1 VKNYLSI
8 NFYMMIVMF
17 SFQLIFENVKAQ
29 DISNTLTNIKVENA
43 KENSPLYISAELLQP
58 SLINSI
64 KVAYRNFDES
74 QFKVKEMEI
83 IGNTAS
89 LKIPASEVRLP
100 MLIYYFVISLNNGTI
115 ETYPT
120 GIPQQATPIEV
131 TIYSQSE
138 KEKEIIILS
147 PAEEEILS
155 IDDFFVSVSLM
166 KVSDDV
172 DKSLTK
178 IYLNNLDITSKSIIS
193 GDVIVFNPNNFPEI
207 ISYGNQNLIVSIFNK
222 DGSLYSKVER
232 NFSVAKNYREVQNI
246 EGINWSADFQAES
259 RNESFGSLSTMYNN
273 FTANLTSTY
282 YDWTMKG
289 YGYITSEE
297 NIKSQPR
304 NRYSV
309 GIYSDWL
316 YLKAGDNY
324 PVFPELIMN
333 GKRVRGFNGGIA
345 FGFLNIDAA
354 YGEINRG
361 VNGKLLNFYSAD
373 NKPFQSNIIAVD
385 SSKYGF
391 PFAEA
396 EFGTFN
402 RNVFAVRPSFGK
414 GENFQL
420 GLTYLHSKDDLKS
433 IKFGSK
439 PEENVVIG
447 TDLKLAFDDQ
457 RILFRGQSAFSLFN
471 KDITDGTLSDSE
483 IDSLFGGEGST
494 LNIDPGSIKDV
505 KKVMGKFI
513 TVNENIGPL
522 NPQELSSLGAEA
534 EMQLNYFDNQLR
546 TSYIY
551 RGNDYTSFG
560 QDYLRKDVAGI
571 NISDRFRM
579 IDNKVFLTFGFENL
593 NDNLQKTKLSTTN
606 YRTINS
612 SVSFFTRSDFPDITF
627 GYTRFNNENDIKNS
641 DSIHYVNNATNKFNV
656 RLSYNFLWSVKH
668 STSLNV
674 FTSARDDKSIRNM
687 DANYFSSNWS
697 LSSYWS
703 SDLTS
708 YFNFIYYSSNLQQAV
723 DSITTKNIYNYFTL
737 SFGGKYRILENNLE
751 VSATFSPSFGDF
763 KRQAFDL
770 IAQYFFSQQ
779 LRATFQARVYRL
791 PDQATNSIFGL
802 TLNYS
807 I

>member
-1 VKNYLSI
+1 VKVNL
-8 NFYMMIVMF
+8 FTKALLFGLFF
-17 SFQLIFENVKAQ
+17 SFQFVFENVYAQ
-29 DISNTLTNIKVENA
+29 DVNNQLTNIKVENA
-43 KENSPLYISAELLQP
+43 KENSPLNISAEMLQP
-58 SLINSI
+58 AAVSSI
-64 KVAYRNFDES
+64 KIAYRNFDES
-74 QFKVKEMEI
+74 QFKIREMEI
-83 IGNTAS
+83 IGNIAS
-89 LKIPASEVRLP
+89 IRIPASEVKLP
-100 MLIYYFVISLNNGTI
+100 MLIYYFIISLKDGGI

-120 GIPQQATPIEV
+120 GIPQQAAPIEV
-131 TIYSQSE
+131 TVYAQSE
-138 KEKEIIILS
+138 KEKEILILS
-147 PAEEEILS
+147 PAEGELLS
-155 IDDFFVSVSLM
+155 MEDFFVSVSLI

-178 IYLNNLDITSKSIIS
+178 IFLNNLDVTSKSVIS
-193 GDVIVFNPNNFPEI
+193 GDVIVFNPNNFP
-207 ISYGNQNLIVSIFNK
+207 SLAVTGNQSLVVSVYNK

-232 NFSVAKNYREVQNI
+232 SFLVVKNYQEVQNI
-246 EGINWSADFQAES
+246 TGINYLADFQAES
-259 RNESFGSLSTMYNN
+259 RSESFGSTSTWYNN
-273 FTANLTSTY
+273 FTANLTSSY

-297 NIKSQPR
+297 NKKYQPR
-304 NRYSV
+304 NRYSI

-333 GKRVRGFNGGIA
+333 GKRLRGFNGGIA
-345 FGFLNIDAA
+345 LGFFNIDAA
-354 YGEINRG
+354 YGEINREVEG
-361 VNGKLLNFYSAD
+361 RILNFYNSA
-373 NKPFQSNIIAVD
+373 NKPFQSNIISVD
-385 SSKYGF
+385 SSKYGY
-391 PFAEA
+391 PYAEA
-396 EFGTFN
+396 EFGTFS
-402 RNVFAVRPSFGK
+402 RNVFAIRPSFGK

-447 TDLKLAFDDQ
+447 SDLKLAFDDQ
-457 RILFRGQSAFSLFN
+457 KIMFHGQSAISLFN
-471 KDITDGTLSDSE
+471 KDITNGTLSDSE

-494 LNIDPGSIKDV
+494 LNIDPKLIKDV
-505 KKVMGKFI
+505 KNVMGKFI

-534 EMQLNYFDNQLR
+534 ELQLNYFDNQFR

-560 QDYLRKDVAGI
+560 QDYIRKDVAGI

-579 IDNKVFLTFGFENL
+579 LDNKVFLTFGFENL
-593 NDNLQKTKLSTTN
+593 NDNLQNTKLSTTN
-606 YRTINS
+606 YRTLNS
-612 SVSFFTRSDFPDITF
+612 SVSIFSRSDFPDITF
-627 GYTRFNNENDIKNS
+627 GYTRFDNENDIKNK
-641 DSIHYVNNATNKFNV
+641 DSIHYVDNSTNKFNI

-668 STSLNV
+668 STSLNI

-687 DANYFSSNWS
+687 DANYFSTNWS

-703 SDLTS
+703 SVLTS
-708 YFNFIYYSSNLQQAV
+708 YFNFIYYSSNLQQKV
-723 DSITTKNIYNYFTL
+723 DSLDSKKNYNYFTL
-737 SFGGKYRILENNLE
+737 SFGGKYRMFENNLE
-751 VSATFSPSFGDF
+751 VSATLSPSFGDF
-763 KRQAFDL
+763 KRQALDL

-779 LRATFQARVYRL
+779 LRLTFQARVYRI
-791 PDQATNSIFGL
+791 PDQATNSIFGM